1 MSRER
6 QLNNMLKTSQYA
18 GQLIAYAVFAAVVG
32 FFSTQPA
39 YTHLAPEKAQ
49 IKLSFSHAGAHVRE
63 CRKLTQEELD
73 RLPPN
78 MRRPMDCP
86 RERLAVLVELELD
99 GKLLYHQA
107 LPPAGL
113 SGDGASTA
121 YAKFP
126 VTAGTHH
133 LVARLRD
140 SRRTE
145 GFDYEKEATLNL
157 VPQQNLVIDFRP
169 ELGGFLFR

>member
-1 MSRER
+1 
-6 QLNNMLKTSQYA
+6 MLKPSRYA
-18 GQLIAYAVFAAVVG
+18 GQFFAYAVFAAVVG
-32 FFSTQPA
+32 YFSTQPA
-39 YTHLAPEKAQ
+39 YTHLAPNEAQ
-49 IKLSFSHAGAHVRE
+49 IKLSFSHAGAHVHE
-63 CRKLTQEELD
+63 CRKLSQEELD

-86 RERLAVLVELELD
+86 RERVAVLVELELD
-99 GKLLYHQA
+99 GKLLYHKA

-113 SGDGASTA
+113 SGDGASSA

-140 SRRTE
+140 SRRTN
-145 GFDYEKEATLNL
+145 GFDYQKEATLNL
-157 VPQQNLVIDFRP
+157 APQQNLIIDFRP
-169 ELGGFLFR
+169 ELGGFLFQ

>member
-1 MSRER
+1 MNRER
-6 QLNNMLKTSQYA
+6 RLSNMLNLSRYV
-18 GQLIAYAVFAAVVG
+18 GQFVAYAVFAAVVG
-32 FFSTQPA
+32 YFSTQPA
-39 YTHLAPEKAQ
+39 YTHLASDKAQ
-49 IKLSFSHAGAHVRE
+49 IKLSFSHAGAHVSE

-86 RERLAVLVELELD
+86 RERLPVLVELELD
-99 GKLLYHQA
+99 GKLLYQQA
-107 LPPAGL
+107 LPPSGL

-126 VTAGTHH
+126 LTAGTHH

-140 SRRTE
+140 SRRKE

-157 VPQQNLVIDFRP
+157 APQQNLIIDFRP
-169 ELGGFLFR
+169 ELGGFLFQ